1 MVLRSRRKM
10 SNNITIMG
18 ELSVNNDT
26 VTFDWHEITSY
37 EKACE
42 VLNIR
47 PIKLNKAS
55 DRPLYVNIASAV
67 QQLLTIC
74 EAINGNGKWYN
85 EHGNSYYPILILY
98 SKEEMQDLGE
108 EEYRNKGIRPLLTAI
123 EAHDT
128 VYTGVRCL
136 GACGSEEYIY
146 VRYDVPL
153 RLNSKEKANF
163 IGEQFFELCCQ
174 CCGLTPLTE

>member
-1 MVLRSRRKM
+1 
-10 SNNITIMG
+10 MG
-18 ELSVNNDT
+18 ELSVNNNDA
-26 VTFDWHEITSY
+26 VAFDWHEITSY
-37 EKACE
+37 KKACE

-55 DRPLYVNIASAV
+55 DRPLYVNVASAV

-85 EHGNSYYPILILY
+85 EYGNSYYPILILY

-108 EEYRNKGIRPLLTAI
+108 EECRNKGIHSLLTAI
-123 EAHDT
+123 EAHDV

-136 GACGSEEYIY
+136 STCGSEECIY
-146 VRYDVPL
+146 MRYGVPL
-153 RLNSKEKANF
+153 HLNSKEKANF
-163 IGEQFFELCCQ
+163 IGEQFFELCCAY
-174 CCGLTPLTE
+174 CGLVLKKN

>member
-1 MVLRSRRKM
+1 ME
-10 SNNITIMG
+10 
-18 ELSVNNDT
+18 ELNELNVNNDT
-26 VTFDWHEITSY
+26 VTFDWREITSY

-47 PIKLNKAS
+47 PINLNKVS
-55 DRPLYVNIASAV
+55 DRPLYVNAASAV

-85 EHGNSYYPILILY
+85 EYGNSYYPILILY

-108 EEYRNKGIRPLLTAI
+108 EECRNKGIRPLLTAI

-136 GACGSEEYIY
+136 GTCGSKDM
-146 VRYDVPL
+146 RYGVPL
-153 RLNSKEKANF
+153 RLNSKEKAKF
-163 IGEQFFELCCQ
+163 IGEQFFELCCA
-174 CCGLTPLTE
+174 CCGLVLKTNRSSGIRQ